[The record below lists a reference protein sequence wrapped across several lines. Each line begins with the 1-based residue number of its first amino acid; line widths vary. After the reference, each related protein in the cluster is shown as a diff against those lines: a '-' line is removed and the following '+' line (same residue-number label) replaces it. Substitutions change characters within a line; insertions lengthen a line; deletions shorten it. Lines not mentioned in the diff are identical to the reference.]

1 MSHFCGLVILTPEY
15 AKTNGMD
22 DSLAKY
28 DENMDMP
35 EYRKRDVTDANI
47 VEFLAYYLYGE
58 GATDRFNKAD
68 YTEFKKG
75 FARFMRGKKGFFT
88 KKQYFA
94 EHPRNDGDNLAY
106 LTYLIYRNSERYAK
120 YFKEHKPEEFAQFPE
135 LYKAKGDDWNGN
147 RWHRDENG
155 VLAEYSTYNPDSKWD
170 WYTVGGRWRN
180 SIKTKDG
187 EFCDEAMLGEI
198 DFEPYPED
206 CYEDGTDWLGNPCKK
221 LKDGL
226 EWHYD
231 NKDNFPFCIVI
242 DGVWCERGEM
252 GWWACVSNEKDPE
265 DWHEEVKTLLA
276 KLPDDSFV
284 YNVDFHI

>member
-15 AKTNGMD
+15 AKAHGMD

-28 DENMDMP
+28 DESKEMP
-35 EYRKRDVTDANI
+35 EYRKRDVSDTDI
-47 VEFLAYYLYGE
+47 VEFLAWYIYGKEATPESREDYL
-58 GATDRFNKAD
+58 N
-68 YTEFKKG
+68 FKKS
-75 FARFMRGKKGFFT
+75 FVKFMRGKKGFFT
-88 KKQYFA
+88 KKQFDIDF
-94 EHPRNDGDNLAY
+94 PRNTGGNAY
-106 LTYLIYRNSERYAK
+106 VNHLIYKNGEKYAEF
-120 YFKEHKPEEFAQFPE
+120 FKAHKPDVFAQFPE
-135 LYKAKGDDWNGN
+135 LYKEKGNDWNGN
-147 RWHRDENG
+147 RWHMDENG

-170 WYTVGGRWRN
+170 WYTVGGRWAN

-206 CYEDGTDWLGNPCKK
+206 SYEDGTDWLGNPCKK
-221 LKDGL
+221 LKDGF

-231 NKDNFPFCIVI
+231 NKDNFPFCVIV
-242 DGVWCERGEM
+242 DGVWCEKGEM

-276 KLPDDSFV
+276 KLPADSFV

>member
-15 AKTNGMD
+15 AKAHGMD
-22 DSLAKY
+22 ESLAKY
-28 DENMDMP
+28 DESKEMP
-35 EYRKRDVTDANI
+35 EYRKRDVKDSEI
-47 VEFLAYYLYGE
+47 IDFLEAYLYGKE
-58 GATDRFNKAD
+58 ADAPVRAD
-68 YTEFKKG
+68 YEAFKKS
-75 FARFMRGKKGFFT
+75 FVKFMRGKKGFFT
-88 KKQYFA
+88 EKQFDIDF
-94 EHPRNDGDNLAY
+94 PRNKGGNAY
-106 LTYLIYRNSERYAK
+106 VNHLIYKNEDRYAE
-120 YFKEHKPEEFAQFPE
+120 YFKAHKPEVFAQFPE
-135 LYKAKGDDWNGN
+135 LYKKHGEDWDGN
-147 RWHRDENG
+147 AYRLDENG
-155 VLAEYSTYNPDSKWD
+155 VWAVYSTYNPDSKWD
-170 WYTVGGRWRN
+170 WYTVGGRWRD

-187 EFCDEAMLGEI
+187 EFVDMCKFGEI

-206 CYEDGTDWLGNPCKK
+206 SYEDGTDWLGNPCKK

-242 DGVWCERGEM
+242 DGVWCEKGEM

-276 KLPDDSFV
+276 KLPADSFV